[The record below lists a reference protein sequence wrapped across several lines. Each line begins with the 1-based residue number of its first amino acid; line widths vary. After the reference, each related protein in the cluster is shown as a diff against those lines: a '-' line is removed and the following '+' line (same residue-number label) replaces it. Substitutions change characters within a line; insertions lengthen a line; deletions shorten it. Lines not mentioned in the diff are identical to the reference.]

1 LIKNTTPPDLLTEFA
16 KVVVD
21 EADPFPFYSRAR
33 RLAPVFWSPRIEGW
47 VAARRSEVAEV
58 LEDETRFAP
67 LMGGP
72 GSSAIHGRVILH
84 MEGREH
90 RRHSAL
96 LSRWI
101 RHRGKLAG
109 ELRDLTEQLTK
120 NLLDQLPRD
129 DVVELHQG
137 INTSLPMDV
146 TATMMGIPD
155 VARFRGWYDA
165 IGKASVTNIRN
176 DPQITRQGIKARE
189 ALGDYLEPIIAEKR
203 RNPTHDLLSELCQA
217 EIEGK
222 SLSTELI
229 ASTCSLLLAAGVETT
244 SRGLSNLM
252 WVLFNNRDLWEEV
265 RENRDLVTLA
275 CAEILRYLPPAHALV
290 RKAKVDTELAGV
302 GVGAGEKIM
311 VLLGSANRDE
321 TWFEYPDEFQLHRF
335 ADSAFR
341 QFTPRSD
348 ILPFGA
354 GKHHCTGSLL
364 ALMEMEVVVN
374 RLMDRFKWAKW
385 ANGSPPM
392 TGYSLRSPSEVLVN
406 LIPAQD

>member
-1 LIKNTTPPDLLTEFA
+1 M
-16 KVVVD
+16 D
-21 EADPFPFYSRAR
+21 EADPFPFYTRAR

-47 VAARRSEVAEV
+47 VASRRSEVAEV
-58 LEDETRFAP
+58 LEDESRFAP

-90 RRHSAL
+90 RRHSGL

-109 ELRDLTEQLTK
+109 ELREMTEQITAQ
-120 NLLDQLPRD
+120 LLDQLPWDRPA
-129 DVVELHQG
+129 ELHQG
-137 INTSLPMDV
+137 LNTSLPMDV

-176 DPQITRQGIKARE
+176 DPEITRQGVEARE
-189 ALGDYLEPIIAEKR
+189 ALGEYLAPIIAGKR
-203 RNPTHDLLSELCQA
+203 RRPTHDLLSELCQA
-217 EIEGK
+217 EIDGEP
-222 SLSTELI
+222 LSTELI

-252 WVLFNNRDLWEEV
+252 WVLFSDRDLWEEI
-265 RENRDLVTLA
+265 RQDRDLVTLA
-275 CAEILRYLPPAHALV
+275 CAEILRYLAPAHALV
-290 RKAKVDTELAGV
+290 RKAKIDTELAGV
-302 GVGAGEKIM
+302 GIGAGDKIM
-311 VLLGSANRDE
+311 VLLASANRDE
-321 TWFEYPDEFQLHRF
+321 TWFESPDEFQLHRF
-335 ADSAFR
+335 AESAFR
-341 QFTPRSD
+341 QFTPRAD

-364 ALMEMEVVVN
+364 ALMEMEVVIN
-374 RLMDRFKWAKW
+374 RFMDRVRWAEW
-385 ANGSPPM
+385 VNGPPPL
-392 TGYSLRSPSEVLVN
+392 TGYSLRSPAEVAVN
-406 LIPAQD
+406 LIPA

>member
-1 LIKNTTPPDLLTEFA
+1 MKNSTSPGLQAEFA

-21 EADPFPFYSRAR
+21 EADPFPFYARAR
-33 RLAPVFWSPRIEGW
+33 RQAPVFWSPRIEGW
-47 VAARRSEVAEV
+47 VASRRSEVAEV
-58 LEDETRFAP
+58 LVDEDRFAP

-90 RRHSAL
+90 RRHSGL

-109 ELRDLTEQLTK
+109 ELREMTEQITAR
-120 NLLDQLPRD
+120 LLDQLPWDRPA
-129 DVVELHQG
+129 ELHQG
-137 INTSLPMDV
+137 LNTSLPMDV

-176 DPQITRQGIKARE
+176 DPEITRQGVEARE
-189 ALGDYLEPIIAEKR
+189 ALGEYLAPIIAEKR
-203 RNPTHDLLSELCQA
+203 RHPTHDLLSELCQA
-217 EIEGK
+217 EIDGEP
-222 SLSTELI
+222 LSTELI

-252 WVLFNNRDLWEEV
+252 WVLFSDRDLWEEI
-265 RENRDLVTLA
+265 REDRDLVTLA
-275 CAEILRYLPPAHALV
+275 CAEILRFLAPAHALV
-290 RKAKVDTELAGV
+290 RKAKVDTDLAGV
-302 GVGAGEKIM
+302 GIGAGDKIM
-311 VLLGSANRDE
+311 VLLASANRDE
-321 TWFEYPDEFQLHRF
+321 TWFESPDEFQLHRF

-341 QFTPRSD
+341 QFTPRAD

-364 ALMEMEVVVN
+364 ALMEMEVVIN
-374 RLMDRFKWAKW
+374 RFMDRVRWAEW
-385 ANGSPPM
+385 VNGPPPM
-392 TGYSLRSPSEVLVN
+392 TGYSLRSPAEVRVRLT
-406 LIPAQD
+406 PA

>member
-1 LIKNTTPPDLLTEFA
+1 MINATSPELLNEFA
-16 KVVVD
+16 KVVVN
-21 EADPFPFYSRAR
+21 EADPFPFYARAR
-33 RLAPVFWSPRIEGW
+33 QQAPVFWSPRIEGW
-47 VAARRSEVAEV
+47 VASRRSEVAEV
-58 LEDETRFAP
+58 LEDESRFAP

-90 RRHSAL
+90 RRHSGL

-109 ELRDLTEQLTK
+109 ELREMTEQITAR
-120 NLLDQLPRD
+120 LLDDLPWDRPA
-129 DVVELHQG
+129 ELHQG
-137 INTSLPMDV
+137 LNTSLPMDV

-176 DPQITRQGIKARE
+176 DPEITRQGVEARE
-189 ALGDYLEPIIAEKR
+189 ALGEYLAPIIAEKR
-203 RNPTHDLLSELCQA
+203 RRPTHDLLSELCQA
-217 EIEGK
+217 NIDGEP
-222 SLSTELI
+222 LSTELI

-252 WVLFNNRDLWEEV
+252 WVLFSDRDLWEEI
-265 RENRDLVTLA
+265 REDRDLLTQA
-275 CAEILRYLPPAHALV
+275 CAEILRFLAPAHALV
-290 RKAKVDTELAGV
+290 RKAKVDTDLAGV
-302 GVGAGEKIM
+302 GIGAGDKIM
-311 VLLGSANRDE
+311 VLLASANRDE
-321 TWFEYPDEFQLHRF
+321 TWFESPDEFQLHRF

-341 QFTPRSD
+341 QFTPRAD

-364 ALMEMEVVVN
+364 ALMEMEVVIN
-374 RLMDRFKWAKW
+374 RFMDRVRWAEW
-385 ANGSPPM
+385 VNGPPPM
-392 TGYSLRSPSEVLVN
+392 TGYSLHSPAQVRVN
-406 LIPAQD
+406 LTPA